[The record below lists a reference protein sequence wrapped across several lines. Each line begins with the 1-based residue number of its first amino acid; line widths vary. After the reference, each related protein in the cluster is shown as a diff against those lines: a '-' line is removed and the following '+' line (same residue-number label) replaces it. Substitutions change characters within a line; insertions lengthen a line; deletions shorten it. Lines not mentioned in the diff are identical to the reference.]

1 MRIRLVRF
9 VEACPHPLVRREA
22 IPGTS
27 MTAAMDVDRIWPFL
41 LEVYAD
47 CMKTYHFMFRKI
59 PSKMKIENDPKGV
72 FRMTTDMRSQFDQYI
87 ENFKQNTSKEVQDKM
102 RNAIDELENSEEG
115 NGLSEGEKAPDFT
128 LPDAKGGQVQLSEQL
143 KFGPVIVTFYRGGW
157 CPYCNMELRAYQEIL
172 DDIHKEGAQLIA
184 ISPQTP
190 DQSMTTQEKNDLQY
204 HVLSDVGNKAARQFN
219 LVYKLPDYLVE
230 VYKDKGLNVD
240 KHNGDDSWTLPVS
253 ATYIIDTDGSI
264 VYEYTK
270 SDYKD
275 RAEPSE
281 VLQEL
286 KKVKA

>member
-1 MRIRLVRF
+1 
-9 VEACPHPLVRREA
+9 
-22 IPGTS
+22 
-27 MTAAMDVDRIWPFL
+27 
-41 LEVYAD
+41 
-47 CMKTYHFMFRKI
+47 
-59 PSKMKIENDPKGV
+59 
-72 FRMTTDMRSQFDQYI
+72 MTTDMRSQFEQYI
-87 ENFKQNTSKEVQDKM
+87 KNFKQNTSKEIQDKM
-102 RNAIDELENSEEG
+102 SNAIDELEASEEG
-115 NGLSEGEKAPDFT
+115 NGLSKGEKAPDFT

-172 DDIHKEGAQLIA
+172 DEIHKEGAQLIA

-230 VYKDKGLNVD
+230 VYKGKGLDVD